1 MSDTTHER
9 AGRSPSPLNRERAGV
24 RGGAVLRG
32 DNKHRAR
39 PASRRLGPAGT
50 MALLGL
56 LAQAVACAW
65 AADAPTIESPASALM
80 RLGAAALVRDA
91 WATQARLVKA
101 TRTSTGDVP
110 PDFWVGTL
118 KELNPRRVY
127 LHRVN
132 LAAVLRAEG
141 QTEEGLYICLPISS
155 YIPMHGTDGFEYTRL
170 ARDVMAYR
178 RSLSDSGRTAVRRF
192 GLFLPREDV
201 YSDTPDVD
209 NRIADYLR
217 RAAADIPLASH
228 PIVSDADL
236 VAYDWPTHTLTLAQ
250 PFWFKIRRPSLRGSP
265 FVVVADGEPLYVGA
279 FFSDASSFSC
289 PLPVIRFDERMTNR
303 VVTIERGYPAAF
315 AVRGKED
322 PRENARL
329 KKVLQALGKLRE

>member
-1 MSDTTHER
+1 M
-9 AGRSPSPLNRERAGV
+9 RSA
-24 RGGAVLRG
+24 AVWRR
-32 DNKHRAR
+32 DNHQQAR
-39 PASRRLGPAGT
+39 PAACRFGTAGVVP
-50 MALLGL
+50 LPWL
-56 LAQAVACAW
+56 LALMIGLAGVAQS
-65 AADAPTIESPASALM
+65 ADPQSPAAAVM

-101 TRTSTGDVP
+101 RRTSTGDVP
-110 PDFWVGTL
+110 PEFWVGAL

-132 LAAVLRAEG
+132 VVAVLRAEG
-141 QTEEGLYICLPISS
+141 QSEEGLYICLPISS
-155 YIPMHGTDGFEYTRL
+155 YIPMHGTDSFEYSRL

-178 RSLSDSGRTAVRRF
+178 RTLSESGRTSVLRF

-201 YSDTPDVD
+201 YSGTPDVD
-209 NRIADYLR
+209 ERIADYLR
-217 RAAADIPLASH
+217 GAAADIRLASH

-236 VAYDWPTHTLTLAQ
+236 VAYDWPTHTLTLAR
-250 PFWFKIRRPSLRGSP
+250 PFWFKISRPSLRGLP
-265 FVVVADGEPLYVGA
+265 FVVEAEGEPLYVGA

-303 VVTIERGYPAAF
+303 IVAIERGYPAAF
-315 AVRGKED
+315 AVRGKDD
-322 PRENARL
+322 PRADARL